1 MKDFF
6 SYLIIIL
13 SIFNFAL
20 AFIILYFI
28 KDHFKL
34 KYEVKKLKHDIRCIE
49 EEHGIFKGSEKGN

>member
-13 SIFNFAL
+13 SIFNF

-34 KYEVKKLKHDIRCIE
+34 KYEVKQLKHDIRSLE
-49 EEHGIFKGSEKGN
+49 EDHGIFKGSEK